1 MNAKRDQDRDKSILG
16 VDTNGNVVVIEADGS
31 TSRLLLDVTPVSD
44 SSPATLSSAYDE
56 NGVPVPVV
64 ELDDGS
70 GTTPLM
76 YHNATGLLFVDI
88 LEE

>member
-1 MNAKRDQDRDKSILG
+1 MNAKRDGNRVDSILG
-16 VDTNGNVVVIEADGS
+16 VDNLGNVVVIEADGT
-31 TSRLLLDVTPVSD
+31 TSRLLLDITPVAD
-44 SSPATLSSAYDE
+44 SSPSTLSFAYDE
-56 NGVPVPVV
+56 NHVPVPVV

-76 YHNATGLLFVDI
+76 YENTTGLLFVDI